1 MNRHTEQCKA
11 EKETKKQMERPKG
24 RENELDPDGKLRYR
38 RTEEDIVKGRQRRIT
53 ELTAKQSTRVRRN
66 AQERM
71 RRASLKTVAMNKTLE
86 ARALRVFKV
95 NNYPA
100 GTGITNSEDDVIKCY
115 GLYIEPRFNYEQ
127 QTDYW
132 LKKPANI

>member
-1 MNRHTEQCKA
+1 
-11 EKETKKQMERPKG
+11 
-24 RENELDPDGKLRYR
+24 
-38 RTEEDIVKGRQRRIT
+38 
-53 ELTAKQSTRVRRN
+53 
-66 AQERM
+66 M
-71 RRASLKTVAMNKTLE
+71 RRASLKTRARNKALE
-86 ARALRVFKV
+86 AKTLRVFKV

-115 GLYIEPRFNYEQ
+115 SLYIEPRFNYGQ